1 MSAVLSLIPELE
13 RVVAFGSSEKRAD
26 TLQRVT
32 TLFLHGAGTYNELHV
47 DLFDDVFGLLIENV
61 ESEARAELSVRLAS
75 VTNAPPR
82 VLRVLARDDDIVIA
96 GPVLQLSPCLR
107 DADLIDIANTKGRAH
122 LLAIAARPLLSEAVV
137 DVLARRGDPDVA
149 RRLADNRGRAA
160 PAAASISYDMQR
172 PAEENF
178 TAPEAAN
185 EIADAPPIIGAPRAG
200 ATSRD
205 YAAAERAVLGLSS
218 SGRLTEAV
226 LATFCDE
233 GKYEEVVAAFATLA
247 KVPISIADRVMGGER
262 PDPVL
267 ILCKAAG
274 FGWPTVKA
282 LFLVR
287 PDRKAI
293 SNEAFDQAFAN
304 YGHLSTSTAQ
314 RVVRF
319 WQARQLQ

>member
-13 RVVAFGSSEKRAD
+13 QVVAFGSSEKRAG

-32 TLFLHGAGTYNELHV
+32 TLFLHGGGTYSELHV

-61 ESEARAELSVRLAS
+61 ESEARAELSVRLAP

-82 VLRVLARDDDIVIA
+82 VLRALARDDDIVIA
-96 GPVLQLSPCLR
+96 GPVLQLSPRLR
-107 DADLIDIANTKGRAH
+107 DADLTDIANTKGRAH
-122 LLAIAARPLLSEAVV
+122 LLAIAARPLLSKAVV
-137 DVLARRGDPDVA
+137 DVLVRRGDSDVA
-149 RRLADNRGRAA
+149 RRVADNRDRAA
-160 PAAASISYDMQR
+160 AAAADISCTHR
-172 PAEENF
+172 GAEEDL
-178 TAPEAAN
+178 AAAEAAS
-185 EIADAPPIIGAPRAG
+185 EIADAPPRGGAM
-200 ATSRD
+200 SRD
-205 YAAAERAVLGLSS
+205 YVVAERAMLGLSS

-226 LATFCDE
+226 LATFCQD
-233 GKYEEVVAAFATLA
+233 GKYEEGVVVLATLA

-274 FGWPTVKA
+274 LSWPTVKA
-282 LFLVR
+282 IFLLR
-287 PDRKAI
+287 PDQKST
-293 SNEAFDQAFAN
+293 SNDALDEAFAN

-319 WQARQLQ
+319 WQARRLQ

>member
-13 RVVAFGSSEKRAD
+13 QVVAFGSREKRAD

-61 ESEARAELSVRLAS
+61 ESEARAKLSSRLAPL
-75 VTNAPPR
+75 TNAPAR
-82 VLRVLARDDDIVIA
+82 VLRTLARDDDIVIA

-107 DADLIDIANTKGRAH
+107 EADLVDIANTKGRAH
-122 LLAIAARPLLSEAVV
+122 LLAIATRPLLSEAVADALMRCGDA
-137 DVLARRGDPDVA
+137 DVVRRV
-149 RRLADNRGRAA
+149 ADNRHRAA
-160 PAAASISYDMQR
+160 TAAADISYAQR
-172 PAEENF
+172 GAEEDS
-178 TAPEAAN
+178 TAPEAAR
-185 EIADAPPIIGAPRAG
+185 EIEDAPARAG
-200 ATSRD
+200 VMSRD
-205 YAAAERAVLGLSS
+205 YAAAERAVLSLSS

-226 LATFCDE
+226 LATFCQD
-233 GKYEEVVAAFATLA
+233 GKYEEAVAALATLA

-274 FGWPTVKA
+274 LGWPTVKA
-282 LFLVR
+282 ILLVR
-287 PDRKAI
+287 PNQKST
-293 SNEAFDQAFAN
+293 SNEAFDAFFAN
-304 YGHLSTSTAQ
+304 YGHLSASTAQ

-319 WQARQLQ
+319 WQARRLQ